1 MNNRHRNTG
10 KQGLGT
16 WDLGL
21 GKEKQMNQST
31 SQPVNQSTN
40 LLACPPRRGMVAF
53 TLVELL
59 MAVTITA
66 MIGMAVVAVS
76 SALSSAKASTDSMV
90 EAVSSGR
97 YAMRSIAADVRKA
110 ALVTAAD
117 DDGMVIW
124 TGDDNGDGQINLD
137 ELVLIRPDDEHTVE
151 RLQVVFTPAAP
162 ASLNI
167 SKTLEKVTD
176 VDNIRK
182 LLIDKKYSDYLS
194 RRTLAVDVSNFE
206 VVTDESPPIPQL
218 VLIRLTVGQVPQQIT
233 LTNTARL
240 RADATGYVSFEDGKP
255 VLDLG
260 CGDD

>member
-1 MNNRHRNTG
+1 M
-10 KQGLGT
+10 
-16 WDLGL
+16 GL

-40 LLACPPRRGMVAF
+40 LLACSLQRGMVAF
-53 TLVELL
+53 TLAELL

-124 TGDDNGDGQINLD
+124 TGDNNGDEKINVA
-137 ELVLIRPDDEHTVE
+137 ELVLIQSDTDNQTVQ
-151 RLQVVFTPAAP
+151 RLQVAFPPSVSS
-162 ASLNI
+162 SLNT
-167 SKTLEKVTD
+167 SQTLVYVTD
-176 VDNIRK
+176 VGRVRN
-182 LLIDKKYSDYLS
+182 LLVNPAYSDYVTQ
-194 RRTLAVDVSNFE
+194 RTLAVGVSNFE
-206 VVTDESPPIPQL
+206 VVTDESPPTPQL
-218 VLIRLTVGQVPQQIT
+218 VLMRLAVGQDAQQIT

-240 RADATGYVSFEDGKP
+240 RADATGYVSFVEGIP
-255 VLDLG
+255 VLDLSG
-260 CGDD
+260 GGGADDDDDD